1 MHNKRR
7 ISRLP
12 DVSCIFIVTVN
23 TAHTVIKVNARIM
36 ISRILNMPFLID
48 ANDLRTIK
56 RIEDKGDM
64 IILKLDNKEYN
75 SQTIPKNKLSKVFQ
89 VIGSIKKF

>member
-23 TAHTVIKVNARIM
+23 TAHTVIKVNTRIM

-48 ANDLRTIK
+48 ANDLRTIIN
-56 RIEDKGDM
+56 RTYIISENMALPDM
-64 IILKLDNKEYN
+64 NI
-75 SQTIPKNKLSKVFQ
+75 SKAFSVPDM
-89 VIGSIKKF
+89 